1 MGIVVRKLIDK
12 IEMLS
17 CIEVIRE
24 LYPSL
29 NEEEYMR
36 QLDEMLPH
44 NYFQV
49 GAFKG
54 DECIGISG
62 VWIGNKLWCGKY
74 LEIDHIVVRS
84 GARSEGVGRLLV
96 DFLKQLALEE
106 NCASLGLDSFTFNH
120 QSHKFFFKEGFEIKG
135 FHFVNILDESK
146 FNS

>member
-74 LEIDHIVVRS
+74 LEI
-84 GARSEGVGRLLV
+84 
-96 DFLKQLALEE
+96 
-106 NCASLGLDSFTFNH
+106 
-120 QSHKFFFKEGFEIKG
+120 KG
-135 FHFVNILDESK
+135 FHSQNVSVVSKETVPILADQIIK
-146 FNS
+146 HK